1 MKLINDIFNESQKRF
16 LFYNPSDKQKS
27 FHEAGNQAIERL
39 FLAGNRTGKTFCGC
53 LETAIHLTGEYPQ
66 WWTGHRFTHPIICW
80 VASENYEITRNVLQ
94 LKLLGGYSV
103 GEGSIDG
110 LIHQDLILKKAM
122 LAGVNG
128 AVDYLHIKHKSGGV
142 SSIYFKSYKQGRE
155 KFQGARCN
163 LIHLDEEPPYDIF
176 SECKIRLSDVDNK
189 GHGRLI
195 LTMTPLKGYT
205 ELMAYF
211 LEFRSLK
218 KRDEQDDK
226 VKTLEAFLQ
235 QEEVIKTSPEI
246 LVNGKWYIQASWD
259 DNPHLSDTTKLQLR
273 ATLRPYELEAKE
285 KGIPIVGIGK
295 IYQVMEEE
303 FLIDPIDIKDYWHC
317 VFGMD
322 VGFFAPTA
330 VVFIAWDK
338 DNDII
343 YIYKEYSVSERTA
356 AQHASTLFLMGCDWI
371 PGVCDPAVNQ
381 GSQRDGA
388 RLIDDYSAAGLKLEK
403 ASYAKELAVD
413 TVLER
418 IRTGR
423 FKVFNTCIKFMKE
436 WREYSRDETG
446 KIMKGRDH
454 LMNALEFA
462 MLDGLPLAKNKR
474 QHDMKFSLRSHA
486 RYF

>member
-1 MKLINDIFNESQKRF
+1 MKLINDCFIESQKRF
-16 LFYNPSDKQKS
+16 LFYNPSEKQKS
-27 FHEAGNQAIERL
+27 FHEAGSNAIERL

-53 LETAIHLTGEYPQ
+53 LETAIHLTGEYPS
-66 WWTGHRFTHPIICW
+66 WWKGHRFHHGIVCW

-94 LKLLGGYSV
+94 LKLLGGYSE
-103 GEGSIDG
+103 GEGYING
-110 LIHQDLILKKAM
+110 LLHQDVIIKKAM

-128 AVDYLHIKHKSGGV
+128 AVDYLHIKHKSGSV

-155 KFQGARCN
+155 KFQGARCH

-176 SECKIRLSDVDNK
+176 SECKVRLSDVDGK

-211 LEFRSLK
+211 LEFRSTK
-218 KRDEQDDK
+218 KQEDQNNTVR
-226 VKTLEAFLQ
+226 TLETFLQ
-235 QEEVIKTSPEI
+235 QEEIIKTSPEI

-259 DNPHLSDTTKLQLR
+259 DNPHLSEATKAQLR

-285 KGIPIVGIGK
+285 KGIPLVGIGK
-295 IYQVMEEE
+295 IYQVMDDE
-303 FLIDPIDIKDYWHC
+303 FLIDPIEIKEHWHC

-330 VVFIAWDK
+330 VTFLAWDK

-343 YIYKEYSVSERTA
+343 YVYKEYSVSERTA
-356 AQHASTLFLMGCDWI
+356 AQHASTLFMMGCDWI

-388 RLIDDYSAAGLKLEK
+388 RLIDDYANAGLKLEK

-423 FKVFNTCIKFMKE
+423 FKVFNTCVKFMKE
-436 WREYSRDETG
+436 WREYSRDENG

-462 MLDGLPLAKNKR
+462 ILDGLPLAKNKR
-474 QHDMKFSLRSHA
+474 QHDMKFSLKSHA